1 MAPNK
6 IKVQNPVVELDGDEM
21 TRVIWSI
28 IKEQLILPY
37 LDVDL
42 KYYDLSIESRDAS
55 DDEITVQAAE
65 AIKRYGVG
73 VKCATITPDEARVEE
88 FGLKEMYKSPNGT
101 IRNILGGVIFREPIV
116 ISNIPR
122 LVPSWRKPIVIG
134 RHAFGDQYRATDVV
148 VPGEGKLTL
157 MYRPKDGS
165 EPIELEVYDF
175 PGPGIAMAMY
185 NLDDSIRDFARASL
199 RYGLERNYP
208 VYLSTKNTI
217 LKRYDGRF
225 KDLFQEIYDAEFKT
239 DFEAAGLSYEHRL
252 IDDMVAA
259 SLKWEGGYV
268 WACKNYD
275 GDVQSD
281 TVAQGFGSL
290 GLMTSV
296 LMSADGKTVEAE
308 AAHGTVTRHYRQ
320 HQQGKPTSTNPIASI
335 FAWTRALEARGR
347 MDGTPAVSEFSQTLE
362 RVCVRTVESGKM
374 TKDLALLVGSDQE
387 WQTTQEFL
395 TSIDDNLEQEMSQG
409 IVQSRSPSPAPPVRS
424 VTASFFASPQGSCSA
439 PASRSICGCWRS
451 PRQWVHWRG
460 WRWRSSIVRS
470 RCWPTSTC
478 TTTRRMRSTA

>member
-1 MAPNK
+1 MSK
-6 IKVQNPVVELDGDEM
+6 IKVEGTVVELDGDEM
-21 TRVIWSI
+21 TRIIWKM

-42 KYYDLSIESRDAS
+42 DYYDLGIEHRDET
-55 DDEITVQAAE
+55 DDQVTIDAAE
-65 AIKRYGVG
+65 AIKRHGVG

-88 FGLKEMYKSPNGT
+88 FGLKKMWRSPNGT

-122 LVPSWRKPIVIG
+122 LVPGWNKPIVIG
-134 RHAFGDQYRATDVV
+134 RHAFGDQYRATDFVFKGRGTLTISFQPEDGGEAQSFEV
-148 VPGEGKLTL
+148 FQSPGG
-157 MYRPKDGS
+157 G
-165 EPIELEVYDF
+165 V
-175 PGPGIAMAMY
+175 AMAMY
-185 NLDDSIRDFARASL
+185 NLDDSIRDFARASFN
-199 RYGLERNYP
+199 YGLDRIYP

-217 LKRYDGRF
+217 LKAYDGRF
-225 KDLFQEIYDAEFKT
+225 KDLFQEIFDAEFKAKFDELGIT
-239 DFEAAGLSYEHRL
+239 YEHRL

-259 SLKWEGGYV
+259 ALKWEGGYV

-335 FAWTRALEARGR
+335 FAWTRGLSARGR
-347 MDGTPAVSEFSQTLE
+347 MDDTPEVSRFAETLE
-362 RVCVRTVESGKM
+362 RVCVETVESGKM
-374 TKDLALLVGSDQE
+374 TKDLALLVGGAQE
-387 WQTTQEFL
+387 YQTTQEFL
-395 TSIDDNLEQEMSQG
+395 ASIDENLQRAM
-409 IVQSRSPSPAPPVRS
+409 A
-424 VTASFFASPQGSCSA
+424 
-439 PASRSICGCWRS
+439 
-451 PRQWVHWRG
+451 
-460 WRWRSSIVRS
+460 
-470 RCWPTSTC
+470 
-478 TTTRRMRSTA
+478 